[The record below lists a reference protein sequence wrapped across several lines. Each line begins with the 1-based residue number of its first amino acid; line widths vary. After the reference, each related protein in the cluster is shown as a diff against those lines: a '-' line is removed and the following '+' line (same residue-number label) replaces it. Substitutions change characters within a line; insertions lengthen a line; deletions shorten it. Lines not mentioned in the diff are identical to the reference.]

1 MIFTRKAKKWIAIIA
16 AILVGVSLLVVIGN
30 LSSGFQNGP
39 KDWDLT
45 VVNEDN
51 LYQAFSFAD
60 NDGILATGEKGVAAK
75 INEDNVVSVNGEAEG
90 AVEIN
95 IGTYTLKANT
105 SYVFDSSY
113 EGTKGTA
120 YVVLVDASGN
130 DFAACYSGETVIP
143 GNSIG
148 SDMEVTLV
156 MKIADGTD
164 VNAKLK
170 PVLVEGTSA
179 NDLVSFYK

>member
-30 LSSGFQNGP
+30 LSNGFQNGP
-39 KDWDLT
+39 EDWDLT

-51 LYQAFSFAD
+51 LYQSFAFLD
-60 NDGILATGEKGVAAK
+60 TDGVLATGEKGVVAK
-75 INEDNVVSVNGEAEG
+75 INEDNVVTVSGEAEG
-90 AVEIN
+90 DVEVV

-105 SYVFDSSY
+105 TYVFDSSY

-120 YVVLVDASGN
+120 YVVLQDASGQ
-130 DFAACYSGETVIP
+130 DFAACYSDETVIP
-143 GNSIG
+143 GNLIG
-148 SDMEVTLV
+148 SDMQVKLV

-170 PVLVEGTSA
+170 PVLVKGTSA